1 LIAQLD
7 GYEVGARSWERAV
20 LPARLDRYEPAMLDL
35 ICLAGEAG
43 WGRLSADVSAEAR
56 PARLVP
62 ATPVAIFLRDHA
74 AAWRSL
80 RILPDEER
88 LTGDARLVLATLRSK
103 GALFF
108 GGLVEACRF
117 EADRLS
123 GALGSLVACGLATS
137 DGFAGLRALVRAASG
152 RPIFRDR
159 GTAFAG
165 RWTAV
170 AFEPPLARDE
180 AVRIQA
186 ASLLRRYGIVC
197 RRLLIRET
205 NAAPWRELVRV
216 YRRLEARGEIRGGR
230 FVHGVSGEQF
240 ALPEAVERLREVRR
254 SAPDGAMMTISA
266 ADPLNL
272 AGIITA
278 GDRVRAAGRSRIAYR
293 DGVPLAVLEAGETR
307 ALAPLDDARAAE
319 VARALGRSRA
329 LARAH

>member
-1 LIAQLD
+1 
-7 GYEVGARSWERAV
+7 
-20 LPARLDRYEPAMLDL
+20 
-35 ICLAGEAG
+35 
-43 WGRLSADVSAEAR
+43 
-56 PARLVP
+56 
-62 ATPVAIFLRDHA
+62 
-74 AAWRSL
+74 
-80 RILPDEER
+80 
-88 LTGDARLVLATLRSK
+88 
-103 GALFF
+103 
-108 GGLVEACRF
+108 
-117 EADRLS
+117 
-123 GALGSLVACGLATS
+123 VACGLATS

-254 SAPDGAMMTISA
+254 SAPDSDDDDQRRRSA
-266 ADPLNL
+266 EP
-272 AGIITA
+272 G
-278 GDRVRAAGRSRIAYR
+278 RHHHRRRSRPC
-293 DGVPLAVLEAGETR
+293 GR
-307 ALAPLDDARAAE
+307 AQPHRL
-319 VARALGRSRA
+319 S
-329 LARAH
+329 